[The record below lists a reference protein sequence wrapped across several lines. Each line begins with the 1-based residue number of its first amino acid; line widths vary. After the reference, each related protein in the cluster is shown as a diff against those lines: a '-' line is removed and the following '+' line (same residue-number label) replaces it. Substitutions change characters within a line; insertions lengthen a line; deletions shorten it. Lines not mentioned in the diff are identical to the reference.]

1 MNNPRYAP
9 TLPEESHT
17 YIGVVV
23 SICGNILISVALN
36 LQKYAHNKIQ
46 KKSTSSSTHLN
57 GSLPHSSPQIGENNY
72 DNGYQN
78 YQKSDVEEDN
88 TDYLKSKLWWIGI
101 SLMVIGEI
109 GNFVAY
115 GFAPAS
121 TIAPLGTTTLVSNVI
136 LAPLMLK
143 ERFRFRDAF
152 GLLLAV
158 FGATVVVLSSKS
170 EEVKL
175 SPDLVVE
182 YLTSMQAIIY
192 YSITGGLILFLTV
205 LSPKYGSTS
214 ILIDLGLVALYGAY
228 TVLSTKSVSSLLNL
242 TLYKLFTYPVS
253 YVLIT
258 VLISTAVIQIKYLN
272 KALQRFDSTAV
283 IPTQFVL
290 FTVSAIIG
298 SAILY
303 RDFDDVKAEQF
314 VRFVVGCLV
323 EFLGVYLI
331 TANRRHGESKNAN
344 EEDVLPRTVRVSRRS
359 SVQSSGPSE
368 PYNESLDDGEH
379 DTDTLYSHGAEQCL
393 ATDTTP
399 LLASNHYD
407 KQKTDDGYANSHGSE
422 RIRKSS
428 VSVFRGISLVSQLAG
443 MDDEAFDA
451 TTSGQHQL
459 STSQS
464 SKRHRAV
471 HAVGHLLHG
480 IIPSKGH
487 KRSAHDETD
496 DGYDAIPIEIPPM
509 DEENDVA
516 SSTGSLDLDIDL
528 SNASE
533 EIQLRR
539 SSSHAMKEDQGTTR

>member
-1 MNNPRYAP
+1 MNNSRDAL

-36 LQKYAHNKIQ
+36 LQKYAHNKLQ
-46 KKSTSSSTHLN
+46 KKSASSFTHSN
-57 GSLPHSSPQIGENNY
+57 GSLPHSSPQIGQNNY
-72 DNGYQN
+72 DDRFQN
-78 YQKSDVEEDN
+78 CQKSDLEEDN

-192 YSITGGLILFLTV
+192 YSITGGLILFLTA

-214 ILIDLGLVALYGAY
+214 ILIDLGLVALYA
-228 TVLSTKSVSSLLNL
+228 
-242 TLYKLFTYPVS
+242 
-253 YVLIT
+253 
-258 VLISTAVIQIKYLN
+258 TAVIQIKYLN

-298 SAILY
+298 SAVLY

-314 VRFVVGCLV
+314 VRFVAGCLV
-323 EFLGVYLI
+323 EFLGVYMI
-331 TANRRHGESKNAN
+331 TANRRHGESKVAN
-344 EEDVLPRTVRVSRRS
+344 EEDVLPRTARISRRS

-368 PYNESLDDGEH
+368 PYNESLDDEEH
-379 DTDTLYSHGAEQCL
+379 DTDTLYSHGADQHL

-399 LLASNHYD
+399 LLAPTHYD
-407 KQKTDDGYANSHGSE
+407 KQKADDGNANSHGSE

-443 MDDEAFDA
+443 MDDESFDA

-487 KRSAHDETD
+487 KRSAHDGTD
-496 DGYDAIPIEIPPM
+496 DESDAIPIEIPPM
-509 DEENDVA
+509 EEENEVA
-516 SSTGSLDLDIDL
+516 SSAGSLDLDIDF
-528 SNASE
+528 SNASD
-533 EIQLRR
+533 EIQMRR
-539 SSSHAMKEDQGTTR
+539 STSHAMKEDQGANR